1 MDSAMLFAEA
11 GAGGSYELV
20 QLIEIRV
27 KSGERASGVEIV
39 LW

>member
-1 MDSAMLFAEA
+1 MDSMFFVEA
-11 GAGGSYELV
+11 GARGSYELI

-27 KSGERASGVEIV
+27 KSGERPSSVEIV

>member
-1 MDSAMLFAEA
+1 MDSMFFVEA
-11 GAGGSYELV
+11 GAGRSYELV

-27 KSGERASGVEIV
+27 KSGERPSSVEIV